1 MAVDID
7 SSEITRVLE
16 QLTAQVARV
25 ASQLETQ
32 REPVAWYRRP
42 IGYGLVGTVLFIV
55 GIRHHE
61 LLVPAGLLFI
71 CSTLASAR
79 R

>member
-7 SSEITRVLE
+7 SSEIKRVLE
-16 QLTAQVARV
+16 QLTAQVERV
-25 ASQLETQ
+25 ASQLEKQ
-32 REPVAWYRRP
+32 SGPVAWYRRP

-55 GIRHHE
+55 GIRQHE
-61 LLVPAGLLFI
+61 LLIPAGLLFI
-71 CSTLASAR
+71 CSTIVSAR